1 MPSTKPGG
9 VKASACR
16 ETSFDLARRDPR
28 YRRLDRLKRGDLV
41 VVALP
46 GDYGKPRPALIVQSD
61 LFNETHASVT
71 VVPVTSTLVNA
82 PLFRLTVEPSPGNG
96 LRSLSQLM
104 IDKVTTVSRTRV
116 AQTIGRLEDDLLLR
130 VSRALALWMG
140 IAT

>member
-1 MPSTKPGG
+1 M
-9 VKASACR
+9 
-16 ETSFDLARRDPR
+16 
-28 YRRLDRLKRGDLV
+28 DRLKRGDLV

-46 GDYGKPRPALIVQSD
+46 GDYGKPRPALIVQAG

-71 VVPVTSTLVNA
+71 VVPVTSTIVDA

-104 IDKVTTVSRTRV
+104 VDKVTTVPRGRIT
-116 AQTIGRLEDDLLLR
+116 QTIGRLEDDLVLP
-130 VSRALALWMG
+130 VSRALALWVG